1 MGACGNF
8 VLADRE
14 QFPISNKTL
23 IETFRTLAQSQGSLS
38 ASDISDILLHYVGPP
53 ESAEFMLS
61 PDFLPFGVS
70 EPTNDVITY
79 PPLAMALRLYVVA
92 YLAEYKYEVLH
103 DAEVWHDAE
112 KEQWASLII
121 RLLRTGATLHA
132 PMPHFVEMRNESD
145 VSYEVTKYGTPL
157 DEMFTFTD
165 TPAEARAVANGW
177 LQILRSEGYDVVAY
191 IEKESDLHYTRSQTT
206 FPLLQRHEEH
216 DSPRELIF
224 ELEQEKQSIYWDWWT
239 DPSSSIYLLR
249 STLKPM
255 LMLSRSF
262 ITYHMSSE
270 VTWPFHYPKWYGY
283 CHPTREDEEAVQQQ
297 LYDMAQRRANRRLQ
311 KRHAKESRSR
321 GLKYPSMP
329 GAWQN

>member
-1 MGACGNF
+1 MGMGACGNF

-14 QFPISNKTL
+14 QFPISKGTW

-53 ESAEFMLS
+53 ELAKFKLS
-61 PDFLPFGVS
+61 RDFLPFGAS

-79 PPLAMALRLYVVA
+79 PPLAMALRLYAVA

-112 KEQWASLII
+112 KEQWESLIRI
-121 RLLRTGATLHA
+121 LLRTRADSNA
-132 PMPHFVEMRNESD
+132 PVPRNLS
-145 VSYEVTKYGTPL
+145 SYELTKYGTPL
-157 DEMFTFTD
+157 NEMFTVTR
-165 TPAEARAVANGW
+165 TPTESRAVANGW

-191 IEKESDLHYTRSQTT
+191 IEKGMDLHYTRPQMTVTSWYYQTDYDT
-206 FPLLQRHEEH
+206 
-216 DSPRELIF
+216 RELLF
-224 ELEQEKQSIYWDWWT
+224 AVDQENPSVYWDWWT

-249 STLKPM
+249 STFKPM
-255 LMLSRSF
+255 LMLFRSF

-270 VTWPFHYPKWYGY
+270 VTWPFHYPKCYGY

-297 LYDMAQRRANRRLQ
+297 LYDMAQRRAKRRLQ
-311 KRHAKESRSR
+311 KRHAKETRSR